1 MVTEA
6 NGNDGLNKIQEP
18 LNLKDVIDLLV
29 LHPNLT
35 SKGWIKAQL
44 GESIEPLCDAG
55 IIDRGEG
62 KIALSTAGNNKYLQ
76 ADPEKGAMIAVV
88 EAVRK
93 LVCSGAQP
101 LGLSADFNFGNAQD
115 IKVSESFQKAL
126 KGIKRA
132 IEKTGVKVAAE
143 DLVFDQRS
151 QESDASVSISAV
163 GDISDNNLLLTLPF
177 KDKGDLI
184 FMVGK
189 GEDDMSSSD
198 YLSSFHGIEKAPAP
212 FLDLDKEGALYDTIK
227 NLNAAGIL
235 QSCHSIANGG
245 LLMSLFE
252 KSVSS
257 SLGFD
262 ITLPIEFRRDAFL
275 FGESQSRAVI
285 SIKEQDHDLL
295 LDMLGQHSAPVLML
309 GHVTKG
315 EMRID
320 HESYGFI
327 DEIKPEYNKALAETL
342 KF

>member
-1 MVTEA
+1 MSKGIE
-6 NGNDGLNKIQEP
+6 NIQEP
-18 LNLKDVIDLLV
+18 LNLKDVIDLLI

-35 SKGWIKAQL
+35 SKGWVKAQL
-44 GESIEPLCDAG
+44 GESIEHLCDAG
-55 IIDRGEG
+55 IIDRGD
-62 KIALSTAGNNKYLQ
+62 KKLALSTAGNNKYLE
-76 ADPEKGAMIAVV
+76 ADAEKGAMIAVV

-93 LVCSGAQP
+93 LVCSGAIP

-115 IKVSESFQKAL
+115 SNVSETFQKAL
-126 KGIKRA
+126 SGIKAA
-132 IEKTGVKVAAE
+132 ISKLGVKVASE
-143 DLVFDQRS
+143 DLVFDQRNINA
-151 QESDASVSISAV
+151 DASVSISAI
-163 GDISDNNLLLTLPF
+163 GEIEDNNLLLSLPF
-177 KDKGDLI
+177 KNKGDLI

-198 YLSSFHGIEKAPAP
+198 YLSSYHGIEKAPAP
-212 FLDLDKEGALYDTIK
+212 HMDLEKEIALYDTIK

-235 QSCHSIANGG
+235 QSCHSIGNGG

-252 KSVSS
+252 KSIFS

-285 SIKEQDHDLL
+285 SVNEADHDLL
-295 LDMLGQHSAPVLML
+295 IDMLDQHSAPVLML

-320 HESYGFI
+320 HESYGYV
-327 DEIKPEYNKALAETL
+327 DEIKPEYEKALADTL